1 MSSRTNRRIAPD
13 TLTKAML
20 ETIPGAK
27 LLVAM
32 VGVAKDISGARII
45 EALVIAGITAA
56 STGYIA
62 VQVLDER
69 VRALDKRLDAV
80 EKRAEERNARIES
93 SLQGIYTILAS
104 TRPDRRTSR

>member
-1 MSSRTNRRIAPD
+1 MRRD
-13 TLTKAML
+13 TEMI
-20 ETIPGAK
+20 EVPGAK
-27 LLVAM
+27 LLVALM
-32 VGVAKDISGARII
+32 TSPVKLNATRIG